1 MDENSEIIE
10 AILRGD
16 DHATNLNDHQS
27 QDSGWKT
34 VSYSKRR
41 KNPPQNSLQPSLTPF
56 HNSDVFRSVDQHSED
71 RLRRAQEAAAT
82 AAAAAAALQSAV
94 RSKQHS
100 DDDDSDAEIPAG
112 AVDNGGAE
120 VKKVK
125 PKKPKKPKVSVG
137 DAASKMDADDLS
149 AFLLDI
155 SASYE
160 THQDIQLMRFADYFG
175 RAFAPVSAA
184 QFPWMKILKE
194 STVAKMIEVP
204 LSHIPEAVYKTS
216 GDWINQ
222 RSFEA
227 VGSFVLWLLDNIHAD
242 LAIHQ
247 GTVKGSKKVA
257 QQAPSKSQVAIFVV
271 LAMSLR
277 RKPEVLIS
285 LLPIMKENPKYQA
298 QDKLPVTVWM
308 ISQASQ
314 GDLAVGLYMWTHML
328 LPMLSGKSSC
338 NPQSRDLILQ
348 LVERILSSPK
358 SRTILINGAVRK
370 GERLVPPSALELL
383 MRATFPAP
391 SARVKATERFEAMY
405 PTLKEVALAG
415 SSRSKAMKQVL
426 LQIMNFAIKAAGEGI
441 LDLSRE
447 AVDIFTWCLNQNP
460 DCYKQWDLIYLDN
473 LEASVLVLKMLSHEW
488 KELSAKNP
496 SLDPLKDALKSFQQ
510 KNEKELGGGEHGARH
525 ASLKDA
531 DKYCKVILGRLS
543 RGHGCTV
550 SKVFASAALALGAA
564 AGFALL
570 SPNLQSYDW
579 KRLPELF
586 KF

>member
-1 MDENSEIIE
+1 MTTKAKTPAGKPSPIPSVGRTL
-10 AILRGD
+10 LRI
-16 DHATNLNDHQS
+16 
-27 QDSGWKT
+27 
-34 VSYSKRR
+34 
-41 KNPPQNSLQPSLTPF
+41 PPTLPHPF

-348 LVERILSSPK
+348 LNFIFPK

-460 DCYKQWDLIYLDN
+460 DCYKQW
-473 LEASVLVLKMLSHEW
+473 
-488 KELSAKNP
+488 ELSAKNP

-543 RGHGCTV
+543 RGMV
-550 SKVFASAALALGAA
+550 VQEVDQQRMAFSANNTSVVESRSLERK
-564 AGFALL
+564 
-570 SPNLQSYDW
+570 QSMGLRVAMEFYTLTMENI
-579 KRLPELF
+579 KG
-586 KF
+586 